1 MDKEIAR
8 YEKKLNQ
15 CQSMTELLKVM
26 TSWQTYCKSH
36 AVEKEWEQK
45 INKLY
50 LEMEKQLI
58 SNLTSTPW

>member
-1 MDKEIAR
+1 MDKELVR
-8 YEKKLNQ
+8 YENKLKQ
-15 CQSMTELLKVM
+15 CQSMTELLTAM
-26 TSWQTYCKSH
+26 SSWQTYCKSH

-45 INKLY
+45 MNTLY